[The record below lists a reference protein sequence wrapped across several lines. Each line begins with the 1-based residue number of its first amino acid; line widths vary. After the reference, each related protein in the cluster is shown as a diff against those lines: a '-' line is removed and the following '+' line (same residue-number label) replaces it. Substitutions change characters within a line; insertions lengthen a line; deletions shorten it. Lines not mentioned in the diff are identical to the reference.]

1 MSDTETQPEAEAGYQ
16 NGIDIGEFI
25 DAIAAQNFNQAKAHF
40 DDLLQDRMD
49 DALEQEKIVVANN
62 IYNGVD
68 DSDIEDD
75 EPELDVEDEVEEE
88 PEEVQDEEESS

>member
-1 MSDTETQPEAEAGYQ
+1 MSDTETQPEVEVEDQ

-25 DAIAAQNFNQAKAHF
+25 DAIAAQNFNQAKSHF
-40 DDLLQDRMD
+40 DDLLQNRVD

-68 DSDIEDD
+68 DDDVEDLD
-75 EPELDVEDEVEEE
+75 EPELDVEDEVE
-88 PEEVQDEEESS
+88 PEEVEDEEESS